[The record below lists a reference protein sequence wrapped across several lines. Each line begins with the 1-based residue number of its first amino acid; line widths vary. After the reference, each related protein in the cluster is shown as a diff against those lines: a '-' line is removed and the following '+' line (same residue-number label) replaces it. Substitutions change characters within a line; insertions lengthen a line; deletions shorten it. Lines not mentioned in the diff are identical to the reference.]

1 LPTSFPEKQQLIRFS
16 AISVISSLRALQ
28 FKAFLNRF
36 WRRTPEARRRDN
48 SKSATI
54 FLANEMSAQPKSP
67 TQIDFSPDPGGESS
81 SEHRKNRRRMS
92 TGHRILFFV
101 TAWLIVLMPFLFWW
115 NTWFGRQLSQKQLT
129 EYLRDERHPRHIQHA
144 LVQIGERMAKRDQG
158 VTQFYPELV
167 RLGSYSV
174 EEVRNTD
181 AWVMG
186 QDAPNP
192 EFHTALLKMLGDPSL
207 MVRGNAALS
216 LVRFGD
222 ATGGPQII
230 ALLHPAQVTAPESG
244 KVIDADKVGTAVRQG
259 GLIAKLE
266 DGSQTIQ
273 VRSPIPG
280 RIRSLSVQIGESVAA
295 GAEVAVVDP
304 APEQVWEALR
314 ALYLVGQPD
323 DLSAI
328 VPYERE
334 LPDIPDRVRQQAVLT
349 EKAIHE
355 RTKP

>member
-1 LPTSFPEKQQLIRFS
+1 
-16 AISVISSLRALQ
+16 
-28 FKAFLNRF
+28 
-36 WRRTPEARRRDN
+36 
-48 SKSATI
+48 
-54 FLANEMSAQPKSP
+54 
-67 TQIDFSPDPGGESS
+67 
-81 SEHRKNRRRMS
+81 MS
-92 TGHRILFFV
+92 TGHRILFFA

-115 NTWFGRQLSQKQLT
+115 NTWFGRQLSEKQLT
-129 EYLRDERHPRHIQHA
+129 GYLRDERHPRHIQHA

-158 VTQFYPELV
+158 LRQFYPELV

-186 QDAPNP
+186 QDASSP
-192 EFHTALLKMLGDPSL
+192 EFHNALLKMLSDPSL

-222 ATGGPQII
+222 ATGRPQITV
-230 ALLHPAQVTAPESG
+230 LLHPAQLTAPESG
-244 KVIDADKVGTAVRQG
+244 KVIDTAKLGTAVHQG

-266 DGSQTIQ
+266 DGSETIR

-280 RIRSLSVQIGESVAA
+280 RIRSLSVQTGESVAA

-304 APEQVWEALR
+304 ALEEVWEALR

-355 RTKP
+355 RTKHL